1 MDDMQRMQS
10 LVDRLNETAYAY
22 YVLDNPTISDAQ
34 WDALYDELTALE
46 ARTARTL
53 SGVAGAGKVE
63 VTIRTREVAVSSG
76 ALGSAQTQQVPC
88 GAVAVAQGADDPQ
101 VAMALREALC
111 ALLGLP
117 AASVSIVTGGG

>member
-46 ARTARTL
+46 ART
-53 SGVAGAGKVE
+53 GV
-63 VTIRTREVAVSSG
+63 RVAVRDG
-76 ALGSAQTQQVPC
+76 
-88 GAVAVAQGADDPQ
+88 
-101 VAMALREALC
+101 
-111 ALLGLP
+111 
-117 AASVSIVTGGG
+117 

>member
-46 ARTARTL
+46 ARTGVRLEDSPTRRVGGEPVSAFEPHRHLARL
-53 SGVAGAGKVE
+53 WSLGKAQREGE
-63 VTIRTREVAVSSG
+63 VLEWCQRCEKLR
-76 ALGSAQTQQVPC
+76 
-88 GAVAVAQGADDPQ
+88 D
-101 VAMALREALC
+101 AM
-111 ALLGLP
+111 
-117 AASVSIVTGGG
+117 